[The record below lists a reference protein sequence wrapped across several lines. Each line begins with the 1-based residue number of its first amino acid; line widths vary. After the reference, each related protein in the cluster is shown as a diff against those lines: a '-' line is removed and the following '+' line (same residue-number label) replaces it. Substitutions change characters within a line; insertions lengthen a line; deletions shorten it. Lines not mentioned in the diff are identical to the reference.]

1 MSKYIVEM
9 KNITKRFPGIVANNN
24 VTIQIK
30 KGEKIALMA
39 PSGQGKT
46 TLLRLICGLEKADR
60 GSLSVEGK
68 ISVVFQED
76 RLFEGF
82 SVYENVYSVC
92 RNPQI
97 SEEVLRGVLLW
108 EERDKLPTQLSGG
121 MARRVAIARAL
132 AFCHDIL
139 ILDEPFKGLDEET
152 KRTVAEFIKGRE
164 EDKTLL
170 FITHDREEAALLEAE
185 IICIG

>member
-1 MSKYIVEM
+1 MIYLDGVYKSYDGKQVLD
-9 KNITKRFPGIVANNN
+9 NIGL
-24 VTIQIK
+24 QIK

-97 SEEVLRGVLLW
+97 SEEVLRGVLMW
-108 EERDKLPTQLSGG
+108 AERDKLPTQLSGG

-170 FITHDREEAALLEAE
+170 FITHDREEAALLEGK
-185 IICIG
+185 IIGIG